1 MLLYVFLYGVD
12 DHRNLH
18 VLTLSSP
25 TRRSSDLLAERG
37 SSLVITV
44 DCGAMAVEALEQARK
59 AGLDVIVVDH
69 HKCAAENPPAV
80 ALVNPNR
87 PDAGDVAATHGPL
100 AAVGVAFLLAV
111 ALVRLLRNR
120 SYFASRPRSG
130 VGRVGRVCVMPCR
143 FWCSP
148 FS

>member
-44 DCGAMAVEALEQARK
+44 DCGAMAFEALEQARK

-80 ALVNPNR
+80 ALVNR
-87 PDAGDVAATHGPL
+87 SEEHTSEL
-100 AAVGVAFLLAV
+100 QSLMRISYAVFGLKKKTTK
-111 ALVRLLRNR
+111 RDRYNNDN
-120 SYFASRPRSG
+120 
-130 VGRVGRVCVMPCR
+130 
-143 FWCSP
+143 
-148 FS
+148 